1 MKDDFRP
8 SAAQPNPP
16 EDKRTYTTHK
26 EHGEDMSHENES
38 TITNDDRGSLDLE
51 RRLSDKDKIIDKLRM
66 NMRDYIMMHQTDKDL
81 LGVKIREVEE
91 LTRDNKRLAKEI
103 DDILNMRNNAR

>member
-1 MKDDFRP
+1 MK
-8 SAAQPNPP
+8 
-16 EDKRTYTTHK
+16 DKRTYIKYK
-26 EHGEDMSHENES
+26 EYGEDMSHENES

-66 NMRDYIMMHQTDKDL
+66 NMRDYIIMHQTDKDL
-81 LGVKIREVEE
+81 LGVKIKEVME
-91 LTRDNKRLAKEI
+91 LKLDNKRLAKEI

>member
-1 MKDDFRP
+1 
-8 SAAQPNPP
+8 
-16 EDKRTYTTHK
+16 
-26 EHGEDMSHENES
+26 MSHENEF
-38 TITNDDRGSLDLE
+38 TITSDDRGSLDLE

-81 LGVKIREVEE
+81 LGVKIREVQE

-103 DDILNMRNNAR
+103 DDILTMRNNAR

>member
-1 MKDDFRP
+1 MK
-8 SAAQPNPP
+8 
-16 EDKRTYTTHK
+16 DKRTYIKHK

-38 TITNDDRGSLDLE
+38 TITNDVRGSLDIEYQLE
-51 RRLSDKDKIIDKLRM
+51 EKNKIIDKLRM

>member
-1 MKDDFRP
+1 MATMKEDRGELDLTRLL
-8 SAAQPNPP
+8 
-16 EDKRTYTTHK
+16 EDKNK
-26 EHGEDMSHENES
+26 
-38 TITNDDRGSLDLE
+38 L
-51 RRLSDKDKIIDKLRM
+51 IDKLRM

-91 LTRDNKRLAKEI
+91 LTRDNKLLSKQM

>member
-1 MKDDFRP
+1 MK
-8 SAAQPNPP
+8 
-16 EDKRTYTTHK
+16 DKRTYIKYK
-26 EHGEDMSHENES
+26 EYGEDMSHENEF

-81 LGVKIREVEE
+81 LGVKIKEVME
-91 LTRDNKRLAKEI
+91 LKLDNKRLAKEI

>member
-1 MKDDFRP
+1 MK
-8 SAAQPNPP
+8 
-16 EDKRTYTTHK
+16 DKRTYIKHK
-26 EHGEDMSHENES
+26 EHGEDISHENEF

-51 RRLSDKDKIIDKLRM
+51 RSLEDKDKIIDKLRM

-91 LTRDNKRLAKEI
+91 LTRDNKRLAKEV

>member
-1 MKDDFRP
+1 MATMKEDRGELDLTRLL
-8 SAAQPNPP
+8 
-16 EDKRTYTTHK
+16 EDKNK
-26 EHGEDMSHENES
+26 
-38 TITNDDRGSLDLE
+38 L
-51 RRLSDKDKIIDKLRM
+51 IDKLRM

-91 LTRDNKRLAKEI
+91 LIRDNKLLSKQI

>member
-1 MKDDFRP
+1 MK
-8 SAAQPNPP
+8 
-16 EDKRTYTTHK
+16 DKRTYINHK
-26 EHGEDMSHENES
+26 EHGEDISHENES

-51 RRLSDKDKIIDKLRM
+51 RRLDDKNKIIDKLRM

-81 LGVKIREVEE
+81 LGVKIREVQE
-91 LTRDNKRLAKEI
+91 LTRDNKLLSKQI

>member
-1 MKDDFRP
+1 MAAMKEDRGALDLTRLL
-8 SAAQPNPP
+8 
-16 EDKRTYTTHK
+16 EDKNK
-26 EHGEDMSHENES
+26 
-38 TITNDDRGSLDLE
+38 L
-51 RRLSDKDKIIDKLRM
+51 IDKLRM

-91 LTRDNKRLAKEI
+91 LTRDNKLLSKQM

>member
-1 MKDDFRP
+1 MTEGVCIMASIK
-8 SAAQPNPP
+8 
-16 EDKRTYTTHK
+16 EDR
-26 EHGEDMSHENES
+26 EE
-38 TITNDDRGSLDLE
+38 LDLTKLLE
-51 RRLSDKDKIIDKLRM
+51 DKDKLIDKLRM

-91 LTRDNKRLAKEI
+91 LTRDNKLLSKQM